1 MISSKER
8 GISMSRSRHSEAEM
22 IAALKQVDAGRAVED
37 VAREVGV
44 SKHTIYAWKAKYGG
58 MDVSQA
64 QEAKQLREE
73 NTRLRKLVADL
84 SLDKEALQSVIRTNG
99 GARSL
104 EGGYRASAG
113 GVCLQPAAACGV
125 MTMAVSSYRYQTRR
139 WDEPLRTR
147 LVELAREK
155 PRFGYR
161 RLHVLLRRNGERVNH
176 KRVHRVYREAGLS
189 LRRKKRKHCVR
200 VGQPLRAWTAANQ
213 EWALDFVHDAV
224 DCGRAIRVLSVVD
237 AYTRECLALEVDTSF
252 ASRRVT
258 RVLDAIV
265 AERGQP
271 LAIRCD
277 NGPELTSRHFLA
289 WGVERQ
295 IELVHIQPGKPTQN
309 AHVESFHGRLREEC
323 LNVSWFQNLF
333 DARRKIAAWKIEYN
347 EERPH
352 SSLGYR
358 TPKEF
363 ATAQAAAFYTA
374 EREARDSNAV
384 PCPSRYPIPA
394 QTRDGAVESCRILT

>member
-1 MISSKER
+1 MKAAIGQIRKEYAF
-8 GISMSRSRHSEAEM
+8 SER
-22 IAALKQVDAGRAVED
+22 RACGLLAMAVTTY
-37 VAREVGV
+37 R
-44 SKHTIYAWKAKYGG
+44 Y
-58 MDVSQA
+58 
-64 QEAKQLREE
+64 
-73 NTRLRKLVADL
+73 
-84 SLDKEALQSVIRTNG
+84 
-99 GARSL
+99 RSL
-104 EGGYRASAG
+104 RS
-113 GVCLQPAAACGV
+113 
-125 MTMAVSSYRYQTRR
+125 
-139 WDEPLRTR
+139 DEPLRTR

-161 RLHVLLRRNGERVNH
+161 RLHILLRRRGEGVNH
-176 KRVHRVYREAGLS
+176 KRLHRVYREAGLS
-189 LRRKKRKHCVR
+189 LRRKKRKHCMR
-200 VGQPLRAWTAANQ
+200 EGKPLLARTSANQ

-224 DCGRAIRVLSVVD
+224 SCGRMIRVLSVVD

-258 RVLDAIV
+258 RVLDGIV
-265 AERGQP
+265 GERGRP

-289 WGVERQ
+289 WCVERQ

-309 AHVESFHGRLREEC
+309 AHVESFHARLREEC

-333 DARRKIAAWKIEYN
+333 DARRKIAAWRKDYN

-363 ATAQAAAFYTA
+363 AAQAASFYRA
-374 EREARDSNAV
+374 ELGQEASNAS
-384 PCPSRYPIPA
+384 PLPQTPIPRSIRRWNA
-394 QTRDGAVESCRILT
+394 KILSYA